1 MTRPRRQPRRV
12 SLGLVHRLAAAVCL
26 SLLTLYYP
34 THFWVPQVR
43 GLVPNPPAWQ
53 IVLGGVVQLLAL
65 PIALVNRLHI
75 PYLWGLDL
83 WFPQDL
89 GEPLDR
95 QGLILAHLR
104 TGTLV
109 YLSLLYVPTVLR
121 HLWRGRHRGE
131 AEG

>member
-1 MTRPRRQPRRV
+1 MKVAGGPARRI
-12 SLGLVHRLAAAVCL
+12 SLGLVHRLVGAVCL

-34 THFWVPQVR
+34 THFWVPHLS
-43 GLVPNPPAWQ
+43 GLLPEPPAWQ
-53 IVLGGVVQLLAL
+53 VVIGVVVQVLAL

-89 GEPLDR
+89 GETIDR
-95 QGLILAHLR
+95 GRLILAHLS

-109 YLSLLYVPTVLR
+109 YLGLLCAPALLR
-121 HLWRGRHRGE
+121 AALHRVG
-131 AEG
+131 AER